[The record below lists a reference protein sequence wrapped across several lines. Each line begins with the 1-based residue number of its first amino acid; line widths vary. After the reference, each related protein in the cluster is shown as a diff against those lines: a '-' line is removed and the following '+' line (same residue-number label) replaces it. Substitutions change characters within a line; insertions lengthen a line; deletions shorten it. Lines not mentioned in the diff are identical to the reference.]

1 VAVLGPDA
9 ASAGQS
15 LAALGINSMTSL
27 VAGAALG
34 SMTPTLARH
43 PGLLVMVPAAIGLR
57 GNVFSALGSRISTA
71 VHAGTYRPSL
81 RRGTVLGDNVA
92 ASIVLSL
99 VVALALAVVAEV
111 VTLAFAVEGDV
122 SLLDLATISIVGGLL
137 ASAVVLVATIGL
149 VVVAV
154 RSGWDLDNLVAPVVS
169 TLGDVVTVPSLW
181 AASYLLG
188 HRSLSGVVAVVA
200 ITAVV
205 AVGVSGWRSARERLR
220 RIVRESLPVLVVAA
234 SLSTMAGL
242 VLEKQFLTFDRYP
255 ALLVLVPAF
264 VSSAGAL
271 GGLLAS
277 SLGTS
282 LHLGTVRPS
291 MVPSPAT
298 RVAVRTIVVLAVP
311 VYALNGIG
319 ADYIAHVLGHDGP
332 SAAVMVAVSLLG
344 AVGAV
349 SCALGVA
356 YYGTIAAV
364 RLRVDPDT
372 YGIPIVTSSVDF
384 LGAVALILAVS
395 ALGLT

>member
-1 VAVLGPDA
+1 
-9 ASAGQS
+9 
-15 LAALGINSMTSL
+15 MTSL

-34 SMTPTLARH
+34 SMTSTLGRH
-43 PGLLVMVPAAIGLR
+43 PGLLVMIPAAIGLR

-92 ASIVLSL
+92 ASIVLSM
-99 VVALALAVVAEV
+99 VVALALAVVAEI

-181 AASYLLG
+181 AAAYLLG
-188 HRSLSGVVAVVA
+188 HGSLSGVVAVAA
-200 ITAVV
+200 ISAVV
-205 AVGVSGWRSARERLR
+205 AVGVGGWRSSRERLR
-220 RIVRESLPVLVVAA
+220 RIVRVSMPVLIVAA

-242 VLEKQFLTFDRYP
+242 VLEKQFVTFDRYP

-291 MVPSPAT
+291 MAPSPST
-298 RVAVRTIVVLAVP
+298 RVAMRTIVVLAVP

-319 ADYIAHVLGHDGP
+319 ADAIAQLLGHAGP
-332 SAAVMVAVSLLG
+332 SAAVMAAVSLLG

-349 SCALGVA
+349 SCALAVA

-372 YGIPIVTSSVDF
+372 YGIPLVTSSVDF